1 MYIYFWLVKIDAK
14 KKKKNRTG
22 VIVMMDSSFVFFWLV
37 IYIFQNFKV
46 RENNIINAIRI
57 IGK

>member
-14 KKKKNRTG
+14 KKNRTD
-22 VIVMMDSSFVFFWLV
+22 VIVMMDSSFVFWLV

>member
-22 VIVMMDSSFVFFWLV
+22 VIVMMDSSFCFWLV

>member
-14 KKKKNRTG
+14 KKKKNRTD

>member
-1 MYIYFWLVKIDAK
+1 MYIYFWLVKIDA

>member
-22 VIVMMDSSFVFFWLV
+22 VIVMMDSSFVFFGL
-37 IYIFQNFKV
+37 
-46 RENNIINAIRI
+46 
-57 IGK
+57 

>member
-14 KKKKNRTG
+14 KKKNKIKG
-22 VIVMMDSSFVFFWLV
+22 FIELIVYCIVFFFIFL
-37 IYIFQNFKV
+37 YIFQNFKV

>member
-22 VIVMMDSSFVFFWLV
+22 VIVMMDSSFDFFWLV

>member
-46 RENNIINAIRI
+46 RENNVINAIRI

>member
-1 MYIYFWLVKIDAK
+1 MQK
-14 KKKKNRTG
+14 KKKKNRTD